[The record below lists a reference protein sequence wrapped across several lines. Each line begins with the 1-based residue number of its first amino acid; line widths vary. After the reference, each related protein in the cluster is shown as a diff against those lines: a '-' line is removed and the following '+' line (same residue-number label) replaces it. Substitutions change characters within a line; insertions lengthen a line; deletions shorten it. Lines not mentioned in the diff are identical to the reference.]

1 MVAAPAAIPV
11 TTPVPA
17 PIVAFAV
24 LLLLHAPPP
33 VASFKVVV
41 EETQTVDAPVM
52 AAGKG
57 LMVTA
62 AETAQPVANV

>member
-17 PIVAFAV
+17 PIVAIAV
-24 LLLLHAPPP
+24 LLLLHAPLP

-41 EETQTVDAPVM
+41 EETQTVVVPVM
-52 AAGKG
+52 AAGKE
-57 LMVTA
+57 LTVNA
-62 AETAQPVANV
+62 VETEQPVANV